1 MSGRASWKR
10 EPGSGK
16 SRIFHTQTQQGTVLH
31 PTCVFTNSPEVL
43 HTQEQAARGA
53 TGAEVLEALA
63 GVGRS
68 PASGV

>member
-16 SRIFHTQTQQGTVLH
+16 SRIFHTQTQKGTVLH
-31 PTCVFTNSPEVL
+31 PACVFTNSPEVL
-43 HTQEQAARGA
+43 HTQEQATRGA
-53 TGAEVLEALA
+53 TGAEVPGAPV

-68 PASGV
+68 PPSGV